1 MHFIFFRCFDTSV
14 KGSEMMGRVV
24 SLAFLVTVIDLI
36 IKK

>member
-1 MHFIFFRCFDTSV
+1 MQFYFFRCFDTSV
-14 KGSEMMGRVV
+14 KGGEMMEYVV